1 MSKRY
6 KIVEDFIVFFSRNQ
20 REISN
25 RRFFDSDS
33 FQNLRIRMLYF
44 DETKVTDLEAVLF
57 AENDLRIAVCPA
69 LEIV

>member
-1 MSKRY
+1 
-6 KIVEDFIVFFSRNQ
+6 
-20 REISN
+20 
-25 RRFFDSDS
+25 
-33 FQNLRIRMLYF
+33 MLYF